1 VGLVSVS
8 LLAVGLAM
16 DATAAAAARG
26 ASPSAGGRARG
37 ALRIALTFGGFQAAM
52 PLLGWLIGERFGHL
66 VAAWDHW
73 IAFALLTAIGLKMA
87 YEALRGV
94 PGEAEG
100 SAEAAESED
109 AVEWRVLL
117 VLAVATSIDAFAAGL
132 TLPLLGAPVA
142 VSLAIIFAVTAAMSG
157 AAFLLGSRLARST
170 GRWIEVVGAVLL
182 IGVGVR
188 ILTSHLS

>member
-1 VGLVSVS
+1 MGFVSVS

-26 ASPSAGGRARG
+26 AVPTANGRVRG

-52 PLLGWLIGERFGHL
+52 PLAGWLIGERFGPL

-87 YEALRGV
+87 FEGLRGV
-94 PGEAEG
+94 PGE
-100 SAEAAESED
+100 EAAGPAGD
-109 AVEWRVLL
+109 AVAWRVLL

-132 TLPLLGAPVA
+132 TLPLLGAPIA
-142 VSLAIIFAVTAAMSG
+142 ASLAIIFAVTALMSG
-157 AAFLLGSRLARST
+157 AAFLLGSRLARGT

-188 ILTSHLS
+188 ILASHLS